1 MDIYELKRNWN
12 NLCSEG
18 LPTPDVK
25 EMENRVV
32 SHRVTT
38 LLQRMYKIHLRLGIV
53 AAIGNFTMVPFAKEH
68 PLMVA
73 CAFAFFILM
82 AILHLSLAFRVKKLD
97 YSTMTVKEA
106 LESVYKLESRRNRN
120 RVIGISL
127 ALPLC
132 CFMAYT
138 FAHTYDPSILWGC
151 LVGAVLGA
159 IIGFIINHKASMML
173 REMKSQL
180 LSIDN

>member
-18 LPTPDVK
+18 IPAPEVK
-25 EMENRVV
+25 EMESRVV

-38 LLQRMYKIHLRLGIV
+38 LLQRMYRIHLRLGIV
-53 AAIGNFTMVPFAKEH
+53 AVIGNFTMVPFAKEH
-68 PLMVA
+68 PLMVVF
-73 CAFAFFILM
+73 AFSFFILM
-82 AILHLSLAFRVKKLD
+82 AILHLSLAFWVKKLD

-127 ALPLC
+127 AVPLC

-151 LVGAVLGA
+151 FAGAILGA
-159 IIGFIINHKASMML
+159 LIGLVINHKASMML
-173 REMKSQL
+173 HEMKDQL
-180 LSIDN
+180 MTIDN